1 MADKWTNCVITNAG
15 LSMLGEVM
23 SGGELIM
30 SRAALG
36 GGNVEAA
43 ALMAQTAL
51 TQPLSVPAIIA
62 KKKLVEG
69 KGLNIRIQI
78 RNTDVSTTQVMKQVG
93 LLAKI
98 GSDGEEKLFAI
109 MQDDIGEDIPSNES
123 YPDFMLEFTAAI
135 AVSNTGEITVNI
147 SGDAV
152 ITADDLKEALE
163 DYTTKE
169 KFDAEIKKLQS
180 SGESKADKTYVDKQ
194 LEGKALRQISYFQH
208 ARE

>member
-23 SGGELIM
+23 SGGELII

-78 RNTDVSTTQVMKQVG
+78 RNTDVSTTQVMKQVII
-93 LLAKI
+93 LT
-98 GSDGEEKLFAI
+98 
-109 MQDDIGEDIPSNES
+109 ES
-123 YPDFMLEFTAAI
+123 
-135 AVSNTGEITVNI
+135 I
-147 SGDAV
+147 SSP
-152 ITADDLKEALE
+152 EA
-163 DYTTKE
+163 T
-169 KFDAEIKKLQS
+169 
-180 SGESKADKTYVDKQ
+180 
-194 LEGKALRQISYFQH
+194 
-208 ARE
+208 